1 MAQPVE
7 LTIGMILRLKKVCDD
22 ILFERDASGLVRERN
37 LPFRL
42 KYRLG
47 KNMTHIDK
55 YSSSFM
61 QNQLYFKATFGTENP
76 ETHKVELDEEGKK
89 KFEQAM
95 RLLLGTKVTI
105 NVTTLEPEDIEL
117 LTHNT
122 AVTIEDIRIFTA
134 FMMSEPEF
142 FKDVDSRVDID
153 LTKILEDV
161 ERNL

>member
-7 LTIGMILRLKKVCDD
+7 LTIGMVLRLKRVCDD
-22 ILFERDASGLVRERN
+22 ILFEKTASGIVMERN

-47 KNMTHIDK
+47 KNMTYIDK
-55 YSSSFM
+55 YSASFM
-61 QNQLYFKATFGTENP
+61 QNQLYFRATFGTENP
-76 ETHKVELDEEGKK
+76 ETHEIEFDEEGKK
-89 KFEQAM
+89 KFEQAI

-117 LTHNT
+117 LTHSAAAT
-122 AVTIEDIRIFTA
+122 VEDIRIFTA

-142 FKDVDSRVDID
+142 FKDIDSQVDID

-161 ERNL
+161 EETL

>member
-1 MAQPVE
+1 MAQPIE
-7 LTIGMILRLKKVCDD
+7 LTIGMILRLKRVCDD
-22 ILFERDASGLVRERN
+22 ILFEKNASGIVTERN

-47 KNMTHIDK
+47 KNMTYIDK

-76 ETHKVELDEEGKK
+76 ETHEIELDEEGKK
-89 KFEQAM
+89 KFRQAI

-122 AVTIEDIRIFTA
+122 AATVEDIRIFTA

-142 FKDVDSRVDID
+142 FKDINSQVDID
-153 LTKILEDV
+153 LAKILEDV
-161 ERNL
+161 EKNL

>member
-1 MAQPVE
+1 MAQPIE
-7 LTIGMILRLKKVCDD
+7 LTIGMVLRLKKVCHD
-22 ILFERDASGLVRERN
+22 ILFEKSTGGVVMERN

-47 KNMTHIDK
+47 KNMTYIDK
-55 YSSSFM
+55 YAASFM

-76 ETHKVELDEEGKK
+76 ETHEIEFDEEGKK
-89 KFEQAM
+89 KFEQAI

-122 AVTIEDIRIFTA
+122 VATVEDIRIFTA
-134 FMMSEPEF
+134 FMMNEPEF
-142 FKDVDSRVDID
+142 FKDINSQVGID

-161 ERNL
+161 EKNL